1 MHVFQATAQYM
12 ATCVAPCVTDRT
24 ALTPVTTGVMYARYR
39 PEKLL
44 EHLKLFSTR
53 LNIPRL
59 IRVCDEQQHW
69 KELTY
74 LYITYD
80 EYDNAA
86 GAWGLRVLFVLYV

>member
-1 MHVFQATAQYM
+1 
-12 ATCVAPCVTDRT
+12 
-24 ALTPVTTGVMYARYR
+24 MYARYR
-39 PEKLL
+39 TEKLL

-80 EYDNAA
+80 E
-86 GAWGLRVLFVLYV
+86 

>member
-1 MHVFQATAQYM
+1 M
-12 ATCVAPCVTDRT
+12 
-24 ALTPVTTGVMYARYR
+24 
-39 PEKLL
+39 

-53 LNIPRL
+53 INIPKL

-80 EYDNAA
+80 EFDNAA
-86 GAWGLRVLFVLYV
+86 VTIMSHSSEAWEHQQVGGWVFG